1 MANVQNR
8 VLLSLSLI
16 GLLAL
21 VGSGYLDVAPNR
33 LANSL
38 ALPFLRVPLWLI
50 ILVTCS
56 LLGLLTLA
64 FRPQNKL
71 CFILISVLA
80 ATLFFANF
88 FAASLLASQLAARGP
103 NAMRI
108 SLDFGFWALLLVPSL
123 ALLSLAQRAEFSLA
137 LRSLFLVLIILA
149 LGSLA
154 RLGLFNELSLMKEF
168 KTHESEFSAEL
179 FRHILLCVTAIILS
193 LGFSVPLTYLVLY
206 RASLRGKIFAIL
218 GILQTIPSIALFGL
232 LIAPLTALSA
242 ALPFLASLG
251 VSGTGPAPAIIAL
264 TLYSL
269 LPLVRNIST
278 GFSEVAFEVKEA
290 ALGIGYGG
298 RSLFFNVELPLA
310 LPAVLSGLRVVLIQA
325 IGLAAVAALIGAGG
339 LGVFIFQGIG
349 QYALDLVLIGAIPII
364 FLALAAD
371 FGFAILIGLAQKS
384 L

>member
-1 MANVQNR
+1 MGRVQNR

-16 GLLAL
+16 GLLA
-21 VGSGYLDVAPNR
+21 VSFSGYIDTAPNR
-33 LANSL
+33 LANST
-38 ALPFLRVPLWLI
+38 ALPFWHVPPVV
-50 ILVTCS
+50 LVVVIGS
-56 LLGLLTLA
+56 LLGLLALA
-64 FRPQNKL
+64 FRPQDQL
-71 CFILISVLA
+71 CFILIAALA
-80 ATLFFANF
+80 VILFFANF
-88 FAASLLASQLAARGP
+88 FAAGLLAPQLSLHGP
-103 NAMRI
+103 KAMRI
-108 SLDFGFWALLLVPSL
+108 SLDAGFWTLLFVPSL
-123 ALLSLAQRAEFSLA
+123 ALLNLAQRARSSLA
-137 LRSLFLVLIILA
+137 VRGLFAAAMAVA
-149 LGSLA
+149 LSILA
-154 RLGLFNELSLMKEF
+154 RLGLFNELSLTKEF
-168 KTHESEFSAEL
+168 LAHSSEFSTEL
-179 FRHILLCVTAIILS
+179 VRHILLCFAAMIIS
-193 LGFSVPLTYLVLY
+193 LGASIPLTALVLNC
-206 RASLRGKIFAIL
+206 ASLRGKIFAAL

-242 ALPFLASLG
+242 AVPFLASLG

-278 GFSEVAFEVKEA
+278 GFSEVAIEVKEA

-349 QYALDLVLIGAIPII
+349 QYALDLVLVGAIPVIL
-364 FLALAAD
+364 LALVAD
-371 FGFAILIGLAQKS
+371 FGFAILIGIAQKS

>member
-1 MANVQNR
+1 VVSVQNR

-16 GLLAL
+16 GLFAFICA
-21 VGSGYLDVAPNR
+21 GYIDTAPNR
-33 LANSL
+33 LANST
-38 ALPFLRVPLWLI
+38 ALTFWRIQPLLMLTLLW
-50 ILVTCS
+50 S
-56 LLGLLTLA
+56 LTGLLTLS
-64 FRPQNKL
+64 FQRQQKPV
-71 CFILISVLA
+71 FILIAALA
-80 ATLFFANF
+80 ATLLFANF
-88 FAASLLASQLAARGP
+88 LAAGLLASQLAAHGP
-103 NAMRI
+103 KAMRI
-108 SLDFGFWALLLVPSL
+108 SLDRGFWALLLISSL
-123 ALLSLAQRAEFSLA
+123 TLLNIAQQAQISLVRRGLFAALLA
-137 LRSLFLVLIILA
+137 VA
-149 LGSLA
+149 LGLMA
-154 RLGLFNELSLMKEF
+154 RLGLFNELSLAKEF
-168 KTHESEFSAEL
+168 GTHSSEFSTEL
-179 FRHILLCVTAIILS
+179 FRHMALCAAAMILS
-193 LGFSVPLTYLVLY
+193 LGGSIPLTYLVLH
-206 RASLRGKIFAIL
+206 RASLRGKIFATL

-232 LIAPLTALSA
+232 LIAPLTALGD
-242 ALPFLASLG
+242 ALPFLKAIG
-251 VSGTGPAPAIIAL
+251 VRGTGPAPAIIAL

-298 RSLFFNVELPLA
+298 RRLFFNVELPLA

-371 FGFAILIGLAQKS
+371 FGFAILTGLAQKS